1 MHWSLPPVA
10 LVLSAL
16 DVEWDVI
23 EQEYLL
29 SNTAYAGSVDISS
42 LRFYLSV
49 IEENYGSMENYLRDE
64 MALDENDFI
73 TLREKYTIS
82 AN

>member
-49 IEENYGSMENYLRDE
+49 IEENYLRDE

>member
-1 MHWSLPPVA
+1 M
-10 LVLSAL
+10 
-16 DVEWDVI
+16 EWDVI

-49 IEENYGSMENYLRDE
+49 IEENYLRDE